1 MQLIPVLNGN
11 VRLSVMTLGPAQS
24 LERPCV
30 FLHGLVTGNIST
42 WYSVAALEMARDRQ
56 VILYDLRG
64 HGDSAVPASG
74 YDLDTQAEDL
84 ACVLDAT
91 VPDGEM
97 VDLVG
102 HSLGALIA
110 LRFALRFGKKVK
122 HRVGRLILVDAP
134 MPACEWVR
142 PSLEQVQSPQALDD
156 WLRSAPAM
164 IGQLTGRRLE
174 RLSRRLQQL
183 FFETSL
189 VQDVC
194 NMQAESPDDLRALAL
209 PVTLVYGKQS
219 PCRPV
224 ANTLRKLLPI
234 RALLLIDCGHYIPS
248 EAPEPLRDVVVG
260 TLRYET
266 AEESLQEKP
275 VADAVQVSA

>member
-91 VPDGEM
+91 LPDGEM

-110 LRFALRFGKKVK
+110 LRFALKMR

-142 PSLEQVQSPQALDD
+142 PSLQQVQSPQALDD

-174 RLSRRLQQL
+174 RLTRRLQQL

-194 NMQAESPDDLRALAL
+194 NMQAELAEDLSALAL

>member
-84 ACVLDAT
+84 TCVLEAT
-91 VPDGEM
+91 LPDGEM

-110 LRFALRFGKKVK
+110 LRFALKMR

-134 MPACEWVR
+134 MPACDWVR

-156 WLRSAPAM
+156 WLRSAPDM

-189 VQDVC
+189 VRDVC
-194 NMQAESPDDLRALAL
+194 NMQAESPEDLSSLAL

-234 RALLLIDCGHYIPS
+234 RALMLIDCGHYIPS

-260 TLRYET
+260 TLRHE
-266 AEESLQEKP
+266 
-275 VADAVQVSA
+275 ADEGIQQNHSMPDTLKVSA

>member
-91 VPDGEM
+91 LPDGEM

-110 LRFALRFGKKVK
+110 LRFALKMR

-142 PSLEQVQSPQALDD
+142 PSLQQVQSPQALDD
-156 WLRSAPAM
+156 WLRSAPDM

-189 VQDVC
+189 VRDVC
-194 NMQAESPDDLRALAL
+194 NMQAELAEDLSALAL

-224 ANTLRKLLPI
+224 ANILRKLLPI

-266 AEESLQEKP
+266 DEDGQQNHAIPDTLK
-275 VADAVQVSA
+275 VSA